1 MPNNVPPTA
10 LADFILLNE
19 EIAALVRAR
28 IPLEANLER
37 IGAELPGKSGE
48 LAERIGRRMQS
59 GENLVQAM
67 EAECGSMPPAYR
79 AAMVAGVESGQLGKA
94 LEAVVES
101 ATRMDQ
107 MRRVSALA
115 LVYPLIL
122 IGIVF
127 PLLTLMLVLLVPRF
141 SWLKASQFKS
151 IEWLANTPH
160 IAPILAVAVP
170 VLIIGTAIIWW
181 WRSGR
186 LGYGPRFSL
195 LGTLTGS
202 SRVRRWSQASQFAE
216 TMLLLLDRGIPLPQS
231 LRLAGEASDDR
242 RLRAAA
248 LDTAQRIE
256 HGGTASSF
264 AASSAD
270 GRMSDFPVLIRLAM
284 HHADNGRLLVA
295 SLRQARTMY
304 RDRAIR
310 AADWYTEYL
319 PILLTVAIGGTFT
332 IFFALFVFWPYASM
346 LHELSQWKGR

>member
-1 MPNNVPPTA
+1 MPNNSPPTA

-48 LAERIGRRMQS
+48 LAERIGRRMQT
-59 GENLVQAM
+59 GENLAQAM

-107 MRRVSALA
+107 LRRVSALA

-141 SWLKASQFKS
+141 AWLDDSQFKPL
-151 IEWLANTPH
+151 EWLVDTPNV
-160 IAPILAVAVP
+160 APILAFAVP
-170 VLIIGTAIIWW
+170 LIMIVTAVIWW

-186 LGYGPRFSL
+186 IGYQPRFSL
-195 LGTLTGS
+195 LGLLTGS

-216 TMLLLLDRGIPLPQS
+216 TMTLLLERGIPLPQS

-248 LDTAQRIE
+248 LETAQHIE
-256 HGGTASSF
+256 HGGTPSSS
-264 AASSAD
+264 ASSAK
-270 GRMSDFPVLIRLAM
+270 GRTSDFPVLIRLAM
-284 HHADNGRLLVA
+284 HHADNGRLLIA

-332 IFFALFVFWPYASM
+332 VVFALFVFWPYASM